1 MQELISSFNAGELS
15 PYLESRT
22 TLDKYR
28 SGCKILENFIITPY
42 GPANRRAGTEYL
54 GATKFSSTRS
64 RLIGLNLSDSNRI
77 VMELGATVKDSGGT
91 VIRDGYV
98 RFWQD
103 GQLMN
108 LSWDSVTKS
117 NANTTS
123 PAVEA
128 LGVDYTGALTGTT
141 PHPYQEADLREVSI
155 CQVNN
160 VVYMA
165 HPSYVP
171 MRLSRYSD
179 TNWTIGEVPWK
190 WSPMGDQNV
199 TSTTITPSALTGSGI
214 TLTASSSIFSA
225 SHVGSYFQIAHPN
238 PVGIIDQG
246 LAANAT
252 SASIKVLG
260 KWTLQTFG
268 TWTATISLQQSDDG
282 GTNWRTIRTYSSK
295 ADYNATSNGETLT
308 SCLMRLVISGASGSG
323 AQRCVFTPIDATLN
337 GYVRIT
343 GYTSP
348 TVVTAKVVQSLGNTT
363 ATNQWY
369 EGAFSA
375 VNGYPAAVS
384 LHESR
389 LVFGGT
395 TNFPSTIWGSVS
407 NDFQN
412 FKTGAYD
419 ADSYSFTLASTTG
432 GRIQWILSKTALI
445 IGTTQDEW
453 SLSSSD
459 GTRPLTPTNVL
470 AKKQSNYGSSS
481 VDGRIVNDTV
491 IYVQKMGR
499 KLREFV
505 YSFNTDSWVSQDL
518 TALGEHVT
526 RSGIVETAFQRV
538 PDAIYWIV
546 RGDGQLVSMTYEKE
560 QQVVGFARHLISGGE
575 VESVATVTGINAED
589 EVYMVVKRTINGAT
603 TRYVERLKTGMR
615 DALDTADKS
624 NWWFVDSGKLQVATT
639 STGKTTGIAGTYTK
653 VVSITTTTDAQGNS
667 ISVPITT
674 ITVTSVGHGLSIG
687 NTVRVKAATY
697 TITVDGLPVSVSDA
711 SLIESFAVTSV
722 TTNTFTFSPES
733 SSLVGT
739 GAMSFDFVATT
750 ITGLGHLE
758 GQTVSVWADNAVGSL
773 IVSQPTVVSGS
784 ITLQLPASR
793 VLVGLPFTSTLSPS
807 RIAAQMQD
815 GTSLGRKMRIPR
827 MNVKV
832 YQSLAGEYSTDQVT
846 WNPLVSRT
854 LTDVM
859 DSSPAVINGFER
871 AYVSSNW
878 SDGVDLY
885 IRQTLPCPLTV
896 AAIVPTWEAS
906 EGGN

>member
-22 TLDKYR
+22 NLDKYR
-28 SGCKILENFIITPY
+28 SGCRVLENMVITPY

-54 GATKFSSTRS
+54 GATKTSSTRS
-64 RLIGLNLSDSNRI
+64 RLIGLNLSDANRI
-77 VMELGATVKDSGGT
+77 VMELGV
-91 VIRDGYV
+91 GYV
-98 RFWQD
+98 RFWKD
-103 GQLMN
+103 GALLLN
-108 LSWDSVTKS
+108 GG
-117 NANTTS
+117 S
-123 PAVEA
+123 PVEA
-128 LGVDYTGALTGTT
+128 VGVDYLGALTGTT
-141 PHPYQEADLREVSI
+141 PHPYQEADLRAISV

-160 VVYMA
+160 VVYLA

-199 TSTTITPSALTGSGI
+199 TSTTITPSAKTGSAI
-214 TLTASSSIFSA
+214 TLTASASIFQA
-225 SHVGSYFQIAHPN
+225 GHVGSYWQIAHPN
-238 PVGIIDQG
+238 PVQIIDQG
-246 LAANAT
+246 LLANAT
-252 SASIKVLG
+252 SATKINVLG

-268 TWTATISLQQSDDG
+268 IWTATIELQQSDDG

-295 ADYNATSNGETLT
+295 NDYNAISNGETEK
-308 SCLMRLVISGASGSG
+308 SCLMQLVISGVSTTGAST
-323 AQRCVFTPIDATLN
+323 APRCVFTPIDATLN
-337 GYVRIT
+337 GFVRIT
-343 GYTSP
+343 GYTSG
-348 TVVTAKVVQSLGNTT
+348 TVVTARVVKDLGNTT

-369 EGAFSA
+369 EGAFSSI
-375 VNGYPAAVS
+375 NGFPSAVS

-389 LVFGGT
+389 LIFGGT
-395 TNFPSTIWGSVS
+395 TSFPSTIWGSVS

-470 AKKQSNYGSSS
+470 AKKQSNYGSGS
-481 VDGRIVNDTV
+481 VSGRIVNDTV

-505 YSFNTDSWVSQDL
+505 YSFNSDSWISQDL

-526 RSGIVETAFQRV
+526 RTGILETAYQRV
-538 PDAIYWIV
+538 PDAIYWFV

-589 EVYMVVKRTINGAT
+589 EVYVLVNRTINGAV

-624 NWWFVDSGKLQVATT
+624 NWWFVDSGKLQ
-639 STGKTTGIAGTYTK
+639 
-653 VVSITTTTDAQGNS
+653 
-667 ISVPITT
+667 
-674 ITVTSVGHGLSIG
+674 
-687 NTVRVKAATY
+687 
-697 TITVDGLPVSVSDA
+697 
-711 SLIESFAVTSV
+711 
-722 TTNTFTFSPES
+722 TFGSP
-733 SSLVGT
+733 T
-739 GAMSFDFVATT
+739 AT

-758 GQTVSVWADNAVGSL
+758 GKTVSVWADNAVGSL
-773 IVSQPTVVSGS
+773 VVTQPTVVSGS

-878 SDGVDLY
+878 SDGVDLF
-885 IRQTLPCPLTV
+885 IRQTLPVPLTV

-906 EGGN
+906 EGSN

>member
-22 TLDKYR
+22 NLDKYR
-28 SGCKILENFIITPY
+28 SGCKVLENFIITPY
-42 GPANRRAGTEYL
+42 GPANRRAGTEYR
-54 GATKFSSTRS
+54 GSSKLPATRS
-64 RLIGLNLSDSNRI
+64 RLIGLNLSDANRI
-77 VMELGATVKDSGGT
+77 VMELGV
-91 VIRDGYV
+91 GYV
-98 RFWQD
+98 RFWKD
-103 GQLMN
+103 GAL
-108 LSWDSVTKS
+108 LSSGG
-117 NANTTS
+117 S
-123 PAVEA
+123 PVEA
-128 LGVDYTGALTGTT
+128 VGVDYLGNLTGTT
-141 PHPYQEADLREVSI
+141 PHPYQEADLRAISV

-160 VVYMA
+160 VVYLA

-171 MRLSRYSD
+171 MRLSRFSD
-179 TNWTIGEVPWK
+179 TNWKIGEIPWK

-199 TSTTITPSALTGSGI
+199 TSTTITPSALTGAAI
-214 TLTASSSIFSA
+214 TLTASSAIFRNDTAIGSA
-225 SHVGSYFQIAHPN
+225 PPITHIGSYWQIAHPN
-238 PVGIIDQG
+238 PVQIIDQG

-252 SASIKVLG
+252 SATIKVLG

-268 TWTATISLQQSDDG
+268 TWTATISLQQSDDN

-295 ADYNATSNGETLT
+295 ADYNAVSNGETIT
-308 SCLMRLVISGASGSG
+308 SCLMRLVISGASGTG
-323 AQRCVFTPIDATLN
+323 TQRVVFTPIDATLN
-337 GYVRIT
+337 GFVKIT
-343 GYTSP
+343 GVSGAATAINGVNYYP
-348 TVVTAKVVQSLGNTT
+348 TATASVVQSLGNTT

-375 VNGYPAAVS
+375 VQGYPSAIS

-389 LVFGGT
+389 LIFGGT
-395 TNFPSTIWGSVS
+395 RDFPSTIWGSVS

-432 GRIQWILSKTALI
+432 GRVQWILSKTALI

-470 AKKQSNYGSSS
+470 AKKQSNYGSGS
-481 VDGRIVNDTV
+481 VSGRIVNDTV

-505 YSFNTDSWVSQDL
+505 YSFGSDSWVSMDL

-526 RSGIVETAFQRV
+526 RTGILETAYQRV
-538 PDAIYWIV
+538 PDAIYWFV

-589 EVYMVVKRTINGAT
+589 EVYVLVKRTINGAT

-615 DALDTADKS
+615 DALDTADKT
-624 NWWFVDSGKLQVATT
+624 NWWFVDSGLLKVAAT
-639 STGKTTGIAGTYTK
+639 STGKTTAISGTYTK
-653 VVSITTTTDAQGNS
+653 TVTTTSVTDANGVTT
-667 ISVPITT
+667 SVPKTT
-674 ITVTSVGHGLSIG
+674 INVTSTGHGLSVG
-687 NTVRVKAATY
+687 NTIRVKVATY
-697 TITVDGLPVSVSDA
+697 TATVDGLPVTLSDDALLEDWVVA
-711 SLIESFAVTSV
+711 SAAANTLTFEVNSSAVIA
-722 TTNTFTFSPES
+722 
-733 SSLVGT
+733 T
-739 GAMSFDFVATT
+739 GSISFDYVSAT

-758 GQTVSVWADNAVGSL
+758 GKAVSVWADNAVGSL
-773 IVSQPTVVSGS
+773 IVTQPTVVGGS

-878 SDGVDLY
+878 SDGVDLF
-885 IRQTLPCPLTV
+885 IRQTLPVPLTV

-906 EGGN
+906 EGSN

>member
-1 MQELISSFNAGELS
+1 MQELIASFNGGEMS
-15 PYLESRT
+15 PYLESRVN
-22 TLDKYR
+22 LDKYR

-64 RLIGLNLSDSNRI
+64 RLIGLNLSDANRI
-77 VMELGATVKDSGGT
+77 VMELGV
-91 VIRDGYV
+91 GYV
-98 RFWQD
+98 RFWKD
-103 GQLMN
+103 GALLLN
-108 LSWDSVTKS
+108 GG
-117 NANTTS
+117 S
-123 PAVEA
+123 PVEA
-128 LGVDYTGALTGTT
+128 VGVDYLGGLTGTT
-141 PHPYQEADLREVSI
+141 PHPYQEADLRAVSV

-160 VVYMA
+160 VIYLA

-171 MRLSRYSD
+171 MRLSRFSD
-179 TNWTIGEVPWK
+179 TNWTIGEIPWK
-190 WSPMGDQNV
+190 WAPMGDQNV
-199 TSTTITPSALTGSGI
+199 TSTTITPSALTGTAI
-214 TLTASSSIFSA
+214 TLTASSSTFEA
-225 SHVGSYFQIAHPN
+225 GHVGSYWQIAHPN

-246 LAANAT
+246 LLANAT
-252 SASIKVLG
+252 SATINVLG
-260 KWTLQTFG
+260 KWSLQTFG
-268 TWTATISLQQSDDG
+268 IWTATISLQQSDDG
-282 GTNWRTIRTYSSK
+282 TNWRTIRTYSSK
-295 ADYNATSNGETLT
+295 NDYNAVSNGETT
-308 SCLMRLVISGASGSG
+308 TACRMRLVISGASGAG
-323 AQRCVFTPIDATLN
+323 ASTAPRVVFTPIDATLN

-348 TVVTAKVVQSLGNTT
+348 TVVTARVLQSLGNTT

-369 EGAFSA
+369 EGAFSSI
-375 VNGYPAAVS
+375 NGYPSAIS

-389 LVFGGT
+389 LIFGGT

-432 GRIQWILSKTALI
+432 GRVQWILSKTALI

-470 AKKQSNYGSSS
+470 AKKQSNYGSGS
-481 VDGRIVNDTV
+481 VPGRIVNDTV

-505 YSFNTDSWVSQDL
+505 YSFNSDSWVSMDL

-526 RSGIVETAFQRV
+526 RTGILETAYQRV

-560 QQVVGFARHLISGGE
+560 QQVVGFARHLIAGGE

-589 EVYMVVKRTINGAT
+589 EVYVSVKRVINGAT
-603 TRYVERLKTGMR
+603 VRYIERLKTGMR

-624 NWWFVDSGKLQVATT
+624 NWWFVDSGKLQ
-639 STGKTTGIAGTYTK
+639 
-653 VVSITTTTDAQGNS
+653 
-667 ISVPITT
+667 
-674 ITVTSVGHGLSIG
+674 
-687 NTVRVKAATY
+687 
-697 TITVDGLPVSVSDA
+697 
-711 SLIESFAVTSV
+711 
-722 TTNTFTFSPES
+722 TFGSP
-733 SSLVGT
+733 T
-739 GAMSFDFVATT
+739 AT
-750 ITGLGHLE
+750 ITGLSHLE

-773 IVSQPTVVSGS
+773 IVTQPTVVSGS

-832 YQSLAGEYSTDQVT
+832 YQSLAGEYSTDQIT

-854 LTDVM
+854 TSDAM

-878 SDGVDLY
+878 SDGVDLF
-885 IRQTLPCPLTV
+885 IRQTLPVPLTV

-906 EGGN
+906 EGSN